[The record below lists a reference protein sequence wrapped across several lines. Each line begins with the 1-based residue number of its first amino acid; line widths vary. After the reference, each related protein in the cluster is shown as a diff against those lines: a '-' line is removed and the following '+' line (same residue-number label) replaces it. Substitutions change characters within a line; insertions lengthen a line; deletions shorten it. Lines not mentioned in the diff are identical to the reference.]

1 MKHHNKTS
9 HVHCL
14 IRVAVDPLDVDQDSQ
29 CNICRHLTDRQGAA
43 VAHQG
48 AATDHEGSSLDYQGA
63 VADH

>member
-14 IRVAVDPLDVDQDSQ
+14 IRVVVDPLDVDQDSQ

-48 AATDHEGSSLDYQGA
+48 AATDHEGSSLDYQGV